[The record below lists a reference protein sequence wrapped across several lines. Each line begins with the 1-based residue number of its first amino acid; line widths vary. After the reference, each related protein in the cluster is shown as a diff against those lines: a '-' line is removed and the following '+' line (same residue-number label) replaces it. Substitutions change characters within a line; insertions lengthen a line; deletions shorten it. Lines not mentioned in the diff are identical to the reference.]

1 MEGITVQT
9 AACCRAAGAPPHQL
23 TFASGHHTNIW
34 LCWGSFRAHQACGA
48 TSTENDE
55 KMNGVVV
62 RATTLHL
69 KELGSN
75 PTSCCS
81 TLMQGNTGSPAT
93 GLLLTPRRKHAFTV
107 QAATRHSAVGEKY
120 VVLKKKYKQLMQ
132 EREAD
137 QRTDKS
143 YSPSRHTGSAL
154 AQELQ
159 TPVPALVI
167 GGVPKGQYEVSWC
180 RGPSIIIT
188 EAPELHPVKEEGLW
202 VLRKRPYLVISEA
215 WSLELHR
222 REKKDR
228 LIEKASTF
236 SRPTRSTTPQAE
248 ESQPLVHGD
257 DEVDKDT
264 WSKSEQELEE
274 EGSGSVGSLTVTT
287 ALHWAAKHGRDDMV
301 ALMVKSGVDVNM
313 KAGYTPL
320 HIAALH
326 GHHRII
332 DLLVGTYGAKKNV
345 RDYSGHLAHQY
356 LNTRDP
362 AGEDGEAD
370 LQVAH
375 SSERKARRLVT
386 LFQHKKKW
394 GSAEDLATISEERP
408 TGNQL
413 SLPPFRPR
421 KFSR

>member
-1 MEGITVQT
+1 MGDDVSEESLLEYLFSAGGKAKNSDMLKTYRHFVNHT
-9 AACCRAAGAPPHQL
+9 DKNLRAKYREEFKVIIDRIAV
-23 TFASGHHTNIW
+23 TKS
-34 LCWGSFRAHQACGA
+34 
-48 TSTENDE
+48 EN
-55 KMNGVVV
+55 
-62 RATTLHL
+62 
-69 KELGSN
+69 
-75 PTSCCS
+75 
-81 TLMQGNTGSPAT
+81 
-93 GLLLTPRRKHAFTV
+93 
-107 QAATRHSAVGEKY
+107 GEKY

-274 EGSGSVGSLTVTT
+274 EGSGSVGSLTVTLEPLEKEWMHSAACGQLDHLSHLLQQDPSLASKKDFTSFT

-313 KAGYTPL
+313 KAHGGYTPL

>member
-1 MEGITVQT
+1 MGDDVSEESLLEYLFS
-9 AACCRAAGAPPHQL
+9 AGGKAKN
-23 TFASGHHTNIW
+23 S
-34 LCWGSFRAHQACGA
+34 
-48 TSTENDE
+48 D
-55 KMNGVVV
+55 M
-62 RATTLHL
+62 L
-69 KELGSN
+69 K
-75 PTSCCS
+75 TY
-81 TLMQGNTGSPAT
+81 
-93 GLLLTPRRKHAFTV
+93 
-107 QAATRHSAVGEKY
+107 RHFGEKY

-188 EAPELHPVKEEGLW
+188 EAPELHPL
-202 VLRKRPYLVISEA
+202 
-215 WSLELHR
+215 
-222 REKKDR
+222 
-228 LIEKASTF
+228 
-236 SRPTRSTTPQAE
+236 
-248 ESQPLVHGD
+248 
-257 DEVDKDT
+257 
-264 WSKSEQELEE
+264 
-274 EGSGSVGSLTVTT
+274 SGAAALGSLCFCVGGAILLTMFHTSQLEPLEKEWMHSAACGQLDHLSHLLQQDPSLASKKVLITT

-362 AGEDGEAD
+362 AGEDGEAGEFTQ
-370 LQVAH
+370 LLLLH
-375 SSERKARRLVT
+375 ERKARRLVT